1 MIFENHDG
9 KPVEINRHTFE
20 YLLKGT
26 NHGLTPVK
34 LKRDDTEYW
43 LKATEKEIMEASVK
57 D

>member
-1 MIFENHDG
+1 
-9 KPVEINRHTFE
+9 VEINRHTFE

-34 LKRDDTEYW
+34 LKGDHTEYW

-57 D
+57 DYLVGSWLE